1 MATSYLDETIMA
13 KIIENGTEREATC
26 TEELF
31 AMRDSLDVLGGKWKL
46 MILRYLTNRTDQQ
59 IHFKKLERGIDGISA
74 KMLSKEL
81 KELETNLLITRT
93 IQDTKPI
100 TVTYA
105 VTEYGKSV
113 LPVTETLVNWG
124 LLHREKVKKS
134 MNSSAS

>member
-1 MATSYLDETIMA
+1 MA
-13 KIIENGTEREATC
+13 KIIENGIEREASC
-26 TEELF
+26 TEELY

-59 IHFKKLERGIDGISA
+59 IHFKKLQRGITGISA

-81 KELETNLLITRT
+81 KELEINLLITRT

-124 LLHREKVKKS
+124 IIHREKIKES
-134 MNSSAS
+134 MGGG

>member
-1 MATSYLDETIMA
+1 MA
-13 KIIENGTEREATC
+13 KIIENGIEREASC

-46 MILRYLTNRTDQQ
+46 MILRYLTNRTNQQ
-59 IHFKKLERGIDGISA
+59 IHFKKLQRGIDGISA

-81 KELETNLLITRT
+81 KELEINLLITRT

-100 TVTYA
+100 TVVYA

-113 LPVTETLVNWG
+113 LPVTETLVKWG
-124 LLHREKVKKS
+124 IIHREKIKES
-134 MNSSAS
+134 MSSSDI

>member
-1 MATSYLDETIMA
+1 MKVTIMA
-13 KIIENGTEREATC
+13 NIIENGIERPATC

-59 IHFKKLERGIDGISA
+59 IHFKKLQRGIEGISA
-74 KMLSKEL
+74 KMLTKEL
-81 KELETNLLITRT
+81 RELEINLLITRT

-100 TVTYA
+100 TVIYA

-113 LPVTETLVNWG
+113 FPVTETLVNWG
-124 LLHREKVKKS
+124 LIHRDKIK
-134 MNSSAS
+134 NSL

>member
-1 MATSYLDETIMA
+1 LVTSYLNETIMA
-13 KIIENGTEREATC
+13 KIIESGIEREASC

-46 MILRYLTNRTDQQ
+46 MIIRYLTNRTDQQ
-59 IHFKKLERGIDGISA
+59 IHFKKLQRGITGISA

-81 KELETNLLITRT
+81 KELEVNLLITRT

-100 TVTYA
+100 TVAYA

-113 LPVTETLVNWG
+113 FPVTETLVNWG
-124 LLHREKVKKS
+124 IIHREKIKES
-134 MNSSAS
+134 MI

>member
-1 MATSYLDETIMA
+1 MA
-13 KIIENGTEREATC
+13 KIIENGIERSTTC
-26 TEELF
+26 SEELI

-46 MILRYLTNRTDQQ
+46 MILRYLTNRPDQQ
-59 IHFKKLERGIDGISA
+59 IHFKKLERGVEGISA

-81 KELETNLLITRT
+81 KELEINLLITRT

-113 LPVTETLVNWG
+113 FPVTEILVNWG
-124 LLHREKVKKS
+124 LIHRGKIKES
-134 MNSSAS
+134 MNS

>member
-1 MATSYLDETIMA
+1 MAN
-13 KIIENGTEREATC
+13 IIENGVERPATC

-59 IHFKKLERGIDGISA
+59 IHFKKLQRGITGISA
-74 KMLSKEL
+74 KMLTKEL
-81 KELETNLLITRT
+81 RELEINLLITRT

-100 TVTYA
+100 TVIYA

-113 LPVTETLVNWG
+113 FTVTETLVNWG
-124 LLHREKVKKS
+124 LIHRDKIK
-134 MNSSAS
+134 NSL

>member
-1 MATSYLDETIMA
+1 MKVTIMA
-13 KIIENGTEREATC
+13 NIIENGVERPATC

-59 IHFKKLERGIDGISA
+59 IHFKKLQRGIEGISA

-81 KELETNLLITRT
+81 RELEINLLITRT

-100 TVTYA
+100 TVIYA

-113 LPVTETLVNWG
+113 FPVTETLVNWG
-124 LLHREKVKKS
+124 LIHRDKIK
-134 MNSSAS
+134 NSL

>member
-1 MATSYLDETIMA
+1 MVTSYLDETIMA
-13 KIIENGTEREATC
+13 KIIENGNEREATC

-100 TVTYA
+100 TVVYA

-113 LPVTETLVNWG
+113 FPVTETLVNWG
-124 LLHREKVKKS
+124 ILHREKIKES
-134 MNSSAS
+134 MTTSGS

>member
-1 MATSYLDETIMA
+1 MA

-59 IHFKKLERGIDGISA
+59 IHFKKLERGIEGISA

-81 KELETNLLITRT
+81 KELEMNLLITRT

-113 LPVTETLVNWG
+113 LPVTEMLVNWG
-124 LLHREKVKKS
+124 LLHREKIKAS
-134 MNSSAS
+134 MG

>member
-1 MATSYLDETIMA
+1 MA

>member
-1 MATSYLDETIMA
+1 MG
-13 KIIENGTEREATC
+13 KVIENGIEREASC
-26 TEELF
+26 TEELI
-31 AMRDSLDVLGGKWKL
+31 AMRDSLYVLGGKWKL
-46 MILRYLTNRTDQQ
+46 IILRYLTNRTKEE

-81 KELETNLLITRT
+81 RELEMNLLISRT
-93 IQDTKPI
+93 VRDTKPI

-124 LLHREKVKKS
+124 LQHRKKIKEQ
-134 MNSSAS
+134 

>member
-1 MATSYLDETIMA
+1 MKVTIMA
-13 KIIENGTEREATC
+13 NIIENGVERPATC

-59 IHFKKLERGIDGISA
+59 IHFKKLQRGIEGISA
-74 KMLSKEL
+74 KMLTKEL
-81 KELETNLLITRT
+81 RELEINLLITRT

-100 TVTYA
+100 TVIYA

-113 LPVTETLVNWG
+113 FPVTETLVNWG
-124 LLHREKVKKS
+124 LIHRDKIK
-134 MNSSAS
+134 NSLS

>member
-1 MATSYLDETIMA
+1 MA
-13 KIIENGTEREATC
+13 KITENGIEREASC

-59 IHFKKLERGIDGISA
+59 IHFKKLQRGIDGISA

-81 KELETNLLITRT
+81 KELELNLLITRT

-124 LLHREKVKKS
+124 IIHREKIKAS
-134 MNSSAS
+134 MGAEN

>member
-1 MATSYLDETIMA
+1 MKVTIMA
-13 KIIENGTEREATC
+13 NIIENGIERPATC

-59 IHFKKLERGIDGISA
+59 IHFKKLQRGIEGISA

-81 KELETNLLITRT
+81 RELEINLLITRT

-100 TVTYA
+100 TVIYA

-113 LPVTETLVNWG
+113 FPVTETLVNWG
-124 LLHREKVKKS
+124 LIHRDKIK
-134 MNSSAS
+134 NSLS

>member
-1 MATSYLDETIMA
+1 MVTSYLNETIMA
-13 KIIENGTEREATC
+13 KIKENGTEREATC

-59 IHFKKLERGIDGISA
+59 IHFKKLERGIGGISA

-100 TVTYA
+100 TVVYA

-113 LPVTETLVNWG
+113 FPVTETLVNWG
-124 LLHREKVKKS
+124 LLHREKIKES
-134 MNSSAS
+134 MG

>member
-1 MATSYLDETIMA
+1 MS
-13 KIIENGTEREATC
+13 KIIEKGVEREATC

-46 MILRYLTNRTDQQ
+46 MILRYLTNRTAQL
-59 IHFKKLERGIDGISA
+59 IHFKKLQRGIDGISA

-81 KELETNLLITRT
+81 KELEMNLLITRT

-105 VTEYGKSV
+105 VTDYGKSV

-124 LLHREKVKKS
+124 IIHREKIRQS
-134 MNSSAS
+134 MGDQK

>member
-1 MATSYLDETIMA
+1 MA
-13 KIIENGTEREATC
+13 KIIENGLEREASC

-59 IHFKKLERGIDGISA
+59 IHFKKLQRGIDGISA

-81 KELETNLLITRT
+81 KELEVNLLITRT

-100 TVTYA
+100 TVVYA
-105 VTEYGKSV
+105 VTEYGKSA

-124 LLHREKVKKS
+124 IIHRKKIKES
-134 MNSSAS
+134 MSDN

>member
-1 MATSYLDETIMA
+1 MA
-13 KIIENGTEREATC
+13 KIIENGTERQTTC

-59 IHFKKLERGIDGISA
+59 IHFKKLERGIEGISA

-81 KELETNLLITRT
+81 RELEMNLLITRT

-100 TVTYA
+100 MVTYA

-113 LPVTETLVNWG
+113 FPVTEILVNWG
-124 LLHREKVKKS
+124 LIHREKIKES
-134 MNSSAS
+134 MSSSS

>member
-1 MATSYLDETIMA
+1 MVTGYLDETIMA

-59 IHFKKLERGIDGISA
+59 IHFKKLERGIEGISA

-81 KELETNLLITRT
+81 KELEMNLLITRT

-124 LLHREKVKKS
+124 LLHREKIKAS
-134 MNSSAS
+134 MG